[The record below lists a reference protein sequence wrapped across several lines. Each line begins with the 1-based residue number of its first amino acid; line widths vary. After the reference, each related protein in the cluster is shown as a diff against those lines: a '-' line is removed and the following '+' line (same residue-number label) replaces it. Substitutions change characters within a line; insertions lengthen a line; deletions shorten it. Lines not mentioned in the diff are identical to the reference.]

1 MPEARQAPDSPIKI
15 LCPVDTSPV
24 HIFFGGKM
32 SQSMRNKKYR
42 VCKII
47 NFLDFVGGS
56 LRAAGAKILKWK
68 PPNHGFPTQKRCF
81 WSVSEAFSTAQ
92 TGKTL
97 QNFRAFGPKKEKM

>member
-1 MPEARQAPDSPIKI
+1 M
-15 LCPVDTSPV
+15 VV
-24 HIFFGGKM
+24 GKM

>member
-1 MPEARQAPDSPIKI
+1 MLEFTMSI
-15 LCPVDTSPV
+15 PVLFTF
-24 HIFFGGKM
+24 FFGGKM

-68 PPNHGFPTQKRCF
+68 PPNHGFPMQKRCF
-81 WSVSEAFSTAQ
+81 WSVSEAFSTAKP
-92 TGKTL
+92 GKTL